1 MKRKRPTRQHPDSK
15 RAQVE
20 AIVARLERA
29 VSLVAS
35 LIALYNPPKETPR
48 ERTHQER

>member
-20 AIVARLERA
+20 AIVTRFERA
-29 VSLVAS
+29 VDMFLSFLHFLNS
-35 LIALYNPPKETPR
+35 TKETPR